1 MDAEARER
9 LQQSMVALGRG
20 DRSAFRPVFDGL
32 WPLVLRFCH
41 RMLGEPPLAE
51 DAAQGALMKLLFHAP
66 EFRPDGDVV
75 AWALG
80 AAAFECRS
88 IRNRRARRAEHPAD
102 RELAAVALNEPSP
115 EAALIEADL
124 GAAVR
129 EVMHGLRPVD
139 RETLE
144 QVLAPSPSVAR
155 PPAFRKRLQ
164 RAIERLRL
172 AWRDA
177 HGSDH

>member
-1 MDAEARER
+1 
-9 LQQSMVALGRG
+9 MVALARG

-32 WPLVLRFCH
+32 WPLLLRFCH
-41 RMLGEPPLAE
+41 RSLGESVLAE
-51 DAAQGALMKLLFHAP
+51 DAAQGALMKLFFHAP
-66 EFRPDGDVV
+66 EFNSDGDVV

-80 AAAFECRS
+80 VAAFECRS
-88 IRNRRARRAEHPAD
+88 IRNRRARRAEGPSG
-102 RELAAVALNEPSP
+102 RELPRVVLNQPSP

-124 GAAVR
+124 GAALR

-144 QVLAPSPSVAR
+144 QVLASSPPIAR
-155 PPAFRKRLQ
+155 TPAFRKRLQ

-172 AWRDA
+172 AWRHA

>member
-1 MDAEARER
+1 MDAAERER
-9 LQQSMVALGRG
+9 LQQSMVALARG

-32 WPLVLRFCH
+32 WPLLRRFCL
-41 RMLGEPPLAE
+41 RTLGEPLLAE
-51 DAAQGALMKLLFHAP
+51 DAAQGALMKLFLHATEFH
-66 EFRPDGDVV
+66 PDGDVI

-80 AAAFECRS
+80 VAAFECRS

-102 RELAAVALNEPSP
+102 RELAAVTLDQPSP
-115 EAALIEADL
+115 EALLIEADL
-124 GAAVR
+124 GAALR

-139 RETLE
+139 RETLQ
-144 QVLAPSPSVAR
+144 QVLVPSVPIGR
-155 PPAFRKRLQ
+155 TPAFRKRLQ

-172 AWRDA
+172 AWRHA

>member
-1 MDAEARER
+1 
-9 LQQSMVALGRG
+9 MVALARG

-32 WPLVLRFCH
+32 WPLLLRFC
-41 RMLGEPPLAE
+41 RRSLGESPLAE

-80 AAAFECRS
+80 VAAFECRS
-88 IRNRRARRAEHPAD
+88 LRNRRSRRAEAPPG
-102 RELAAVALNEPSP
+102 RELAGFALSQPSP

-124 GAAVR
+124 GAALR

-144 QVLAPSPSVAR
+144 QVLGPSPAAKT
-155 PPAFRKRLQ
+155 PAFRKRLQ

-172 AWRDA
+172 AWRHA
-177 HGSDH
+177 HGSDD